1 MCKGARHVL
10 ESVARF
16 LHTAAHPVQRHG
28 MNKKYSEELL
38 RYPAQNS
45 EGKPREILERIT
57 WGRAVLAD
65 GSLGEPE
72 LVNRR
77 YDLQTGERLNR
88 LSDEE
93 FADDET
99 GEVIRLQR

>member
-1 MCKGARHVL
+1 MK
-10 ESVARF
+10 
-16 LHTAAHPVQRHG
+16 T
-28 MNKKYSEELL
+28 KYSEEVL
-38 RYPAQNS
+38 RYPACNS

-57 WGRAVLAD
+57 WGRLELAD
-65 GSLGEPE
+65 GSLGEPA

-99 GEVIRLQR
+99 GEIIRLQR